1 MGLSRFFLLAL
12 LSLRT
17 LAEDVSPLSLSPISK
32 SLINDSL
39 SNQPPESPSQSPA
52 LSVQISTSFPSSEI
66 FGVKLINAVPTL
78 AVLSI
83 TNNEPSPI
91 NVVFIGGSL
100 WTVPDTPSSPPTPQ
114 IVRNL
119 TTTRYNDVS
128 IPAGEKESVE
138 YRFKTELQPQDLLL
152 NLAVVVT
159 DEKGE
164 AFTIPAFNET
174 VAVVER
180 DTSIFD
186 PQIATPYPP
195 TFPLIPSQLTP
206 LPPTPPPRSIFLYLF
221 LLALFAGTIYFIYS
235 TWIATLFPQS
245 ASGKKRGGGSG
256 GKDASRARAS
266 TKGNRKVDPADQ
278 MGVAGTDGAPAVVA
292 ASGAKAAGAT
302 AAAYDESWI
311 PEGHLQR
318 PGAKRVKSAAAGG
331 TGRKRA

>member
-1 MGLSRFFLLAL
+1 
-12 LSLRT
+12 
-17 LAEDVSPLSLSPISK
+17 
-32 SLINDSL
+32 
-39 SNQPPESPSQSPA
+39 PPESPSQSPA

-66 FGVKLINAVPTL
+66 FGVKLVNAVPTL

-128 IPAGEKESVE
+128 IPAGEKESIE

-186 PQIATPYPP
+186 PQMLVPSLLPPIPHPSSHRDQRYPFIP
-195 TFPLIPSQLTP
+195 FPFTSLHKTSQLTHQTP
-206 LPPTPPPRSIFLYLF
+206 QNAVYSSTSSSSPFSPARSTSSTAPGSPPSSHNPPAARSAAAAEKTPPAPAPPPRGTEKSILPIRW
-221 LLALFAGTIYFIYS
+221 AWRARMARRPS
-235 TWIATLFPQS
+235 
-245 ASGKKRGGGSG
+245 
-256 GKDASRARAS
+256 SRAVPKRRGRRRRTMRVGS
-266 TKGNRKVDPADQ
+266 PRGICR
-278 MGVAGTDGAPAVVA
+278 G
-292 ASGAKAAGAT
+292 
-302 AAAYDESWI
+302 
-311 PEGHLQR
+311 
-318 PGAKRVKSAAAGG
+318 PGRRG
-331 TGRKRA
+331 